1 MPYTIVEQASGYGS
15 GATDA
20 RELATDGVRS
30 NAMSNNE
37 FFQDGPCLGN
47 QFEDDAVL
55 GGWLRAHLPAEMLD
69 GIRPGLVRLGV
80 RAAGE
85 MLDYA
90 ADALAHPPQHV
101 PYDAWGRRVDHIEV
115 AAGWQALHR
124 VAAEE
129 GIVATAYER
138 EHGAWSRVH
147 QCVRLYLYNPSSA
160 ICSCPLAMSDGA
172 ARVIELYGDADL
184 KRRVLPHLISRDP
197 ALLWTSGQWMTER
210 SGGSDVS
217 GTGTEARYEDGGVRL
232 YGTKWFTSATTSEMA
247 VTLARDPD
255 ADGKLSLYCLELR
268 DADGRLNNIFVHR
281 LKDKL
286 GTRALPTAELT
297 LQGTPAVRIGES
309 GKGVRTIATVLN
321 ITRLYN
327 AVSAVSYMRRGIA
340 LARDYA
346 GRRRAFG
353 KLLIEHPLHRET
365 LADLE
370 CEFTGAF
377 YLTFELAMLLGRE
390 ETGAI
395 ADQDRLLLRLLTP
408 VAKLYTGKQAIAV
421 ASEVLECFGGQG
433 YIEDTG
439 LPSLLRDCQVL
450 SIWEGTTNVLSLDVL
465 RVLEQTDALRVFAVD
480 IERRLEL
487 ITHVELAAVR
497 ETILAALKRITAW
510 PADAQGAGRDALEAG
525 ARRFAFSLARTRAAV
540 LLAGAAEAGVV
551 EFEVVQRWCDKR
563 LALI

>member
-1 MPYTIVEQASGYGS
+1 
-15 GATDA
+15 
-20 RELATDGVRS
+20 
-30 NAMSNNE
+30 MSNNE
-37 FFQDGPCLGN
+37 FFQDGPRLSN
-47 QFEDDAVL
+47 QFADDGVL
-55 GGWLRAHLPAEMLD
+55 RGWLQARLPAEVRS
-69 GIRPGLVRLGV
+69 GIEPGLTRLGA

-85 MLDYA
+85 MLEMA
-90 ADALAHPPQHV
+90 ADALANPPRHV
-101 PYDAWGRRVDHIEV
+101 PYDAWGRRIDHIEV
-115 AAGWQALHR
+115 APGWQALHR

-160 ICSCPLAMSDGA
+160 ICSCPLAMTDGA
-172 ARVIELYGDADL
+172 ARVIELYGDATL
-184 KRRVLPHLISRDP
+184 KQRILPRLISRDP
-197 ALLWTSGQWMTER
+197 ARMWTSGQWMTER
-210 SGGSDVS
+210 TGGSDVS
-217 GTGTEARYEDGGVRL
+217 GTTTEARHEGGGFRL
-232 YGTKWFTSATTSEMA
+232 YGSKWFTSATTSEVA

-255 ADGKLSLYCLELR
+255 AGGKLSLFCLELR
-268 DADGRLNNIFVHR
+268 DAEGRLKDIFLHR

-297 LQGTPAVRIGES
+297 LQGTPAVRIGEP

-327 AVSAVSYMRRGIA
+327 AVSAVSYMRRGLA
-340 LARDYA
+340 LAEDYA
-346 GRRRAFG
+346 RRRRAFG

-377 YLTFELAMLLGRE
+377 HLVFELAVLLGRE
-390 ETGAI
+390 ETGTATETE
-395 ADQDRLLLRLLTP
+395 QSLLRLLTP
-408 VAKLYTGKQAIAV
+408 IAKLYTGKQAVAV

-465 RVLEQTDALRVFAVD
+465 RVLEQTDALRLLVANM
-480 IERRLEL
+480 RARLTS
-487 ITHVELAAVR
+487 IASAP
-497 ETILAALKRITAW
+497 LKRELNQTLEALVEIESW
-510 PADAQGAGRDALEAG
+510 PANTAKVGRDALEAG
-525 ARRFAFSLARTRAAV
+525 ARRFAFSLARTSIAA
-540 LLAGAAEAGVV
+540 LLLEAAATGVV
-551 EFEVVQRWCDKR
+551 DISVVQRWCRKR
-563 LALI
+563 LVLI